1 MAKWCVRGEWGPPV
15 APSGVGQKP
24 SGGPSQGWAA
34 VTQPPPHRTHPSLGF
49 LRRAQVEK
57 TGRKRTCRL
66 GRHWGDDPGE
76 AAGLG
81 GAARDGVG
89 APERLARP
97 FPPLG
102 AISIRNRG
110 PGPRTSG
117 SGGSECSGRRARPT
131 LAGGGLPAERREGP
145 PDPLPRSRRPSW
157 PRLARP
163 GWGRCRWRELR
174 GKLSGSRG
182 GRGAGR
188 RAAAGG
194 RGRADVTLLCFHWS
208 LLVGA
213 GG

>member
-1 MAKWCVRGEWGPPV
+1 MARWCVRGEWGPPV

-49 LRRAQVEK
+49 PRRALVEK
-57 TGRKRTCRL
+57 TGRKRTRRL

-81 GAARDGVG
+81 GAARDAVG
-89 APERLARP
+89 APECLARP

-131 LAGGGLPAERREGP
+131 LGGGGRLPAERTEAPPPPRTPSLEVPGLLGP
-145 PDPLPRSRRPSW
+145 AW
-157 PRLARP
+157 PAL
-163 GWGRCRWRELR
+163 
-174 GKLSGSRG
+174 
-182 GRGAGR
+182 
-188 RAAAGG
+188 AGG
-194 RGRADVTLLCFHWS
+194 D
-208 LLVGA
+208 A
-213 GG
+213 GGGSSGES